1 MTPTALVQ
9 PAART
14 SSDVAAA
21 SSAFEEWLVGDLA
34 ARNDSR
40 VLVVSPFHFDP
51 RRFTGKPK
59 VTMLC
64 GAERGGADP
73 GFTAE
78 SFETVY
84 LHRAIDIAAPGRWL
98 DRARRVLKPE
108 GRLVA
113 VFDPAEFSFAPL
125 PVGGDACLLGRILAQ
140 AGFSRVE
147 AVHRT
152 PCLIIA
158 SAYRSERDRSL

>member
-1 MTPTALVQ
+1 MTPTALVE

-21 SSAFEEWLVGDLA
+21 SSAFEEWLVGDLTTH
-34 ARNDSR
+34 NDSR
-40 VLVVSPFHFDP
+40 VVVVSPFHFDP
-51 RRFTGKPK
+51 RRLAGKPE

-64 GAERGGADP
+64 GEERRGADP
-73 GFTAE
+73 GLTAE
-78 SFETVY
+78 SFDTVY
-84 LHRAIDIAAPGRWL
+84 LHRTIDIASPGRWL
-98 DRARRVLKPE
+98 DRARSLLKPG

-125 PVGGDACLLGRILAQ
+125 PAGGDACLLGRILAQ

-147 AVHRT
+147 AIHRT
-152 PCLIIA
+152 PRLIIA
-158 SAYRSERDRSL
+158 SAYRSNRDRSL

>member
-1 MTPTALVQ
+1 MTPTALAE

-14 SSDVAAA
+14 SSDIASA

-40 VLVVSPFHFDP
+40 VLVLSPFHFDP

-140 AGFSRVE
+140 SGFSRVE

-158 SAYRSERDRSL
+158 SAYRSERDRTL

>member
-1 MTPTALVQ
+1 MTPTALLQ

-14 SSDVAAA
+14 SSDVAA
-21 SSAFEEWLVGDLA
+21 SSAFEEWLVGDLKA
-34 ARNDSR
+34 HNDTR

-51 RRFTGKPK
+51 RRFPGKPA

-64 GAERGGADP
+64 GAERRGADP

-84 LHRAIDIAAPGRWL
+84 LHRTVDIAAPGRWL
-98 DRARRVLKPE
+98 DRARRLLKPE

-125 PVGGDACLLGRILAQ
+125 PAGGDARLLGRILAQ

>member
-1 MTPTALVQ
+1 MTPTALAE

-14 SSDVAAA
+14 SSDIASA

-40 VLVVSPFHFDP
+40 VLVLSPFHFDP

-84 LHRAIDIAAPGRWL
+84 LHRTIDIAAPGRWL

-158 SAYRSERDRSL
+158 SAYRSERDRTL